1 MAVSLITAAI
11 AIGTNLAGA
20 ITATQLA
27 FTLFST
33 FATTVISGSLSK
45 RGRNEKSPIPVSVR
59 EPTASHKIV
68 YGTTRVGGTVV
79 FIGSTDRVTTTQ
91 SGTRT
96 EEDYFL
102 HILIAVAGHEINAF
116 KKMYFGD
123 ELVWDS
129 GTYQDRESGTN
140 WNTFVDLYVHEGDQT
155 TADTILLN
163 GEQISATVEQTAMDG
178 WTADHKL
185 QGIAYAH
192 IRLKYVPEAFPT
204 GAPQVSFVIEG
215 KKVYDPDTA
224 TTAFSNNPA
233 LCIRDYLTDTR
244 YGLGEA
250 SANIDDTSFINI
262 KDICDEDVALDG
274 GGTQKRYTAD
284 GMLDTSVSIKE
295 NLAQLLTSFNGE
307 LSYSGGK
314 FYLTG
319 GEYITPTV
327 TISEADIVG
336 PLQIVTKASRR
347 DTYNGVKGVFA
358 AEENNYIDT
367 DYPTATS
374 SIYEAKDGEQIL
386 LDVSLPFTTNNIR
399 AQRIA
404 KQIMLQSRQQVVITL
419 PLNLVGMKFKAG
431 DTFYFTNTR
440 LGYSNKPFKVQGW
453 DMSFGDDGEIIVNVT
468 AREAGAV
475 LHPETA
481 DTYLTDIYQWQT
493 SDEQAFVVTGQIP
506 VPNASIVAPPT
517 NLAATQ
523 STIISSDG
531 TVSSDFEITWTESEN
546 SFVDRYQLQYRRT
559 NSITG
564 ADGST
569 IAAETEPTSIFVFG
583 TRYVLTGIADG
594 DQYEVKIRALTPLG
608 VQSNFATI
616 NLTATGDVTAPA
628 IPTVNDIIKSDNKIT
643 LEFIAPS
650 DKDTAHVDIFR
661 VDDSRNIAAST
672 GFGAM
677 GSSPSGSGET
687 VTDPSL
693 RESPVTPDANTEP
706 SVSVDATPGR
716 IGYAVFNNVDNERI
730 HFFFLRSRDYSGN
743 VSDWSSVV
751 RSIPEE
757 EFQRGA
763 TKGAPDVVNDPEYGG
778 NGKIKVG
785 LVVADSIDA
794 GAVTAEK
801 IEVDNLAAI
810 KADLGSITAGTLKG
824 GSIPNADDVP
834 EDDETGAFLN
844 LTQGKFVFGSA
855 DHNILFDGTDLKING
870 DIITNLGGTSNNRI
884 VYDGDIMD
892 ITGTLSSDEFTS
904 GYTLAASTSTTLDR
918 KLDSQTGDF
927 YGYWDL
933 RDSSGNSLTLT
944 NLESIQDGDFL
955 YFADGSILEQIK
967 VEGSSRFRLEWS
979 ADYYIEFSLGEFF
992 RSYTPRYVRGKITV
1006 VTARSSTKDF
1016 ADVSGIDADVIT
1028 GRRYDYDPADSR
1040 GWILKNSGDVEAQ
1053 AITAKEINQLYIH
1066 NHLATNI
1073 VIGTTTTLDQ
1083 VTSGR
1088 DNIVIG
1094 DGAGGSTT
1102 TGSDNIY
1109 IGKEAGSQADSG
1121 ADNNVV
1127 IGNETKFFGT
1137 GFTESAVIGYRAHG
1151 VGYRTVA
1158 LGFQAKAGTYTDAST
1173 YTEADFSVAIGTN
1186 STVTGESGI
1195 AIGNYAYTTGQDGV
1209 ALGHT
1214 ATASGTDSIAIGD
1227 ATASGNDSIA
1237 IGNAVTVTANDTIKI
1252 GTTQTAVTV
1261 GNYDLSSFI
1270 TSADGGNAA
1279 TLDSLDSTQFL
1290 RSDADDTMVGN
1301 LQIQSTDAGATAG
1314 PTLDLYRNSASPA
1327 TSDELGKIVFSGED
1341 ASSAKVEF
1349 ATITTSINDPFN
1361 STNRFGRF
1369 KIDLPVVANGSSST
1383 KNVIDARVNLID
1395 IGEAVSIEGDETTC
1409 NGDLDVQG
1417 TLANSVAILGFVSKS
1432 SGSFNIKH
1440 PLVEKEDTHRL
1451 VHSFIEGPKAD
1462 LIYRGKIQLVNG
1474 EALVNI
1480 DEAAGMTEGTF
1491 VALCRDVQCF
1501 TTNETGW
1508 TAVKGSVADNLL
1520 SITAQDGS
1528 CDDVVSWLVIGERQD
1543 EHMFETEWTDENG
1556 HVVVEPLIKT

>member
-11 AIGTNLAGA
+11 AIGSNLAGV

-27 FTLFST
+27 LTLFST

-45 RGRNEKSPIPVSVR
+45 RGRNEKSPIPISVR

-123 ELVWDS
+123 ELIWDS

-178 WTADHKL
+178 WTSDHKL

-250 SANIDDTSFINI
+250 SANIDDASFINI

-274 GGTQKRYTAD
+274 GGTQKRYTLD

-336 PLQIVTKASRR
+336 PLQIVTKSSRR

-374 SIYEAKDGEQIL
+374 TIYEAKDGEQIL

-453 DMSFGDDGEIIVNVT
+453 EMAFGEDGEIIVNVT

-506 VPNASIVAPPT
+506 VPNASIVAAPT

-546 SFVDRYQLQYRRT
+546 SFVDRYELQYRRT

-661 VDDSRNIAAST
+661 VDDSRNIAASA

-687 VTDPSL
+687 ITDPSL
-693 RESPVTPDANTEP
+693 RDSPVTPDANTEP

-730 HFFFLRSRDYSGN
+730 HFFFVRSRDYSGN

-757 EFQRGA
+757 QFQRGA

-785 LVVADSIDA
+785 LVVADSIEAGAITTDKLDA

-801 IEVDNLAAI
+801 IEAGAITAVAIGAGEITTEKLDAGAVTADKINVNNLAAI
-810 KADLGSITAGTLKG
+810 EADLGAVTAGTLKG
-824 GSIPNADDVP
+824 GSIPDANSAP
-834 EDDETGAFLN
+834 EDEETGSFFD
-844 LTQGKFVFGSA
+844 LTGGKFVVGNA
-855 DHNILFDGTDLKING
+855 TNNVLFDGTNLTING
-870 DIITNLGGTSNNRI
+870 DIVATGNIQNNAVNEDKISVTNIASINPDLGDITAGTIKGGTIPNANTAPS
-884 VYDGDIMD
+884 
-892 ITGTLSSDEFTS
+892 GTE
-904 GYTLAASTSTTLDR
+904 
-918 KLDSQTGDF
+918 
-927 YGYWDL
+927 
-933 RDSSGNSLTLT
+933 
-944 NLESIQDGDFL
+944 
-955 YFADGSILEQIK
+955 
-967 VEGSSRFRLEWS
+967 
-979 ADYYIEFSLGEFF
+979 
-992 RSYTPRYVRGKITV
+992 
-1006 VTARSSTKDF
+1006 
-1016 ADVSGIDADVIT
+1016 
-1028 GRRYDYDPADSR
+1028 
-1040 GWILKNSGDVEAQ
+1040 
-1053 AITAKEINQLYIH
+1053 
-1066 NHLATNI
+1066 
-1073 VIGTTTTLDQ
+1073 
-1083 VTSGR
+1083 
-1088 DNIVIG
+1088 
-1094 DGAGGSTT
+1094 
-1102 TGSDNIY
+1102 TGSFFDLTG
-1109 IGKEAGSQADSG
+1109 GKF
-1121 ADNNVV
+1121 VV
-1127 IGNETKFFGT
+1127 G
-1137 GFTESAVIGYRAHG
+1137 
-1151 VGYRTVA
+1151 
-1158 LGFQAKAGTYTDAST
+1158 
-1173 YTEADFSVAIGTN
+1173 
-1186 STVTGESGI
+1186 
-1195 AIGNYAYTTGQDGV
+1195 
-1209 ALGHT
+1209 
-1214 ATASGTDSIAIGD
+1214 
-1227 ATASGNDSIA
+1227 
-1237 IGNAVTVTANDTIKI
+1237 
-1252 GTTQTAVTV
+1252 
-1261 GNYDLSSFI
+1261 
-1270 TSADGGNAA
+1270 
-1279 TLDSLDSTQFL
+1279 
-1290 RSDADDTMVGN
+1290 
-1301 LQIQSTDAGATAG
+1301 
-1314 PTLDLYRNSASPA
+1314 
-1327 TSDELGKIVFSGED
+1327 
-1341 ASSAKVEF
+1341 
-1349 ATITTSINDPFN
+1349 N
-1361 STNRFGRF
+1361 STNNIHFDGTNLNINGDVLVSDNRLEFKDQSSPSSTSFAQIYYTSAFSVDTLNFYAFSDNDSYMRFF
-1369 KIDLPVVANGSSST
+1369 VADSNGSERNILDLRGESTGNYGQSSVF
-1383 KNVIDARVNLID
+1383 K
-1395 IGEAVSIEGDETTC
+1395 
-1409 NGDLDVQG
+1409 GDLYVDASPTSDGNLYVDGDVFLGMGVSTATGHMRIRQETGKYVFSHVDGATETDLFSIDTSGNMTLAG
-1417 TLANSVAILGFVSKS
+1417 TLTQ
-1432 SGSFNIKH
+1432 SGT
-1440 PLVEKEDTHRL
+1440 P
-1451 VHSFIEGPKAD
+1451 
-1462 LIYRGKIQLVNG
+1462 
-1474 EALVNI
+1474 
-1480 DEAAGMTEGTF
+1480 
-1491 VALCRDVQCF
+1491 
-1501 TTNETGW
+1501 
-1508 TAVKGSVADNLL
+1508 
-1520 SITAQDGS
+1520 
-1528 CDDVVSWLVIGERQD
+1528 
-1543 EHMFETEWTDENG
+1543 
-1556 HVVVEPLIKT
+1556 